1 MFGENL
7 KIRTPPS
14 YLLNL
19 STFWFFF
26 KAPLSLWFWMT
37 TFPPTDCLA
46 KVIRSG
52 ELNPHQT
59 DVSESLIRRGGAN
72 MPHKGNGLYW
82 LYFCILCNKN
92 GIKWLR
98 GDKCWPSL
106 GPGPALVLQWT
117 LQGPWNRW
125 SRTLIKIQIRVN
137 KNQENAFFGHFWID
151 TKKSYFIHFFKT
163 GQNIM
168 SLLKQNIQITPPLW
182 TD

>member
-1 MFGENL
+1 
-7 KIRTPPS
+7 
-14 YLLNL
+14 
-19 STFWFFF
+19 
-26 KAPLSLWFWMT
+26 
-37 TFPPTDCLA
+37 
-46 KVIRSG
+46 
-52 ELNPHQT
+52 
-59 DVSESLIRRGGAN
+59 

-137 KNQENAFFGHFWID
+137 QKSRKCVFWPFLNRHQKKLFYSLFQNRPKYYESSKTEYSDHPSFINRLTPLFFFQANFRGPLVEKALQGPSMVQTD
-151 TKKSYFIHFFKT
+151 RFFYI
-163 GQNIM
+163 G
-168 SLLKQNIQITPPLW
+168 L
-182 TD
+182 